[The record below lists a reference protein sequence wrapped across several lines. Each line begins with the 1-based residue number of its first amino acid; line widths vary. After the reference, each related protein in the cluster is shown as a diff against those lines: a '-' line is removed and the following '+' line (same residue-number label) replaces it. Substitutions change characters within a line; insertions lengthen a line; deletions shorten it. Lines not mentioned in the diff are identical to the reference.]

1 MRRQVVAE
9 VEAQEAEMQRPLLAV
24 GKIPV
29 ASRGFKKMGR
39 RTERKPP

>member
-9 VEAQEAEMQRPLLAV
+9 VEAEAEMQRPLLAV